1 VRVIANL
8 GIAAIMGALVS
19 ASPLVLAGFYVFRP
33 SERLLALMRP
43 LTLASVFAAVANTVL
58 GLVNSLVYVSRQ
70 AEPVSINVLAAGLAE
85 SLVVA
90 FLSFGCL
97 SAAWLA
103 VAVGMRR
110 QV

>member
-1 VRVIANL
+1 
-8 GIAAIMGALVS
+8 MGALVS
-19 ASPLVLAGFYVFRP
+19 ASPLVLAAFYVFRP

-58 GLVNSLVYVSRQ
+58 GLVNSLVWVSRQ
-70 AEPVSINVLAAGLAE
+70 SEPVSINVLAAGLAE

-103 VAVGMRR
+103 VAVGMRK

>member
-1 VRVIANL
+1 
-8 GIAAIMGALVS
+8 MGALVS
-19 ASPLVLAGFYVFRP
+19 ASPLVMAGFYVFRP

-58 GLVNSLVYVSRQ
+58 GIVNMLVYVSRQ
-70 AEPVSINVLAAGLAE
+70 AEPLPINRLAAGLAE

-97 SAAWLA
+97 SAAWVA

>member
-1 VRVIANL
+1 MRVILLL
-8 GIAAIMGALVS
+8 GPAAIMGALVS
-19 ASPLVLAGFYVFRP
+19 ASPLVMAGFYVFRP

-58 GLVNSLVYVSRQ
+58 GLVNMLVYVSRQ
-70 AEPVSINVLAAGLAE
+70 AEPLPINRLAAGLAE

-103 VAVGMRR
+103 IAIGMRK

>member
-1 VRVIANL
+1 VRAITNM
-8 GIAAIMGALVS
+8 GIAAIMGSLVS
-19 ASPLVLAGFYVFRP
+19 ASPLVLAAFYAFRP

-43 LTLASVFAAVANTVL
+43 LTLASVFAAVANTML
-58 GLVNSLVYVSRQ
+58 GIVNSLVYVSRQ
-70 AEPVSINVLAAGLAE
+70 SEPVPVNILAAGLAE

-103 VAVGMRR
+103 VAVGMRK
-110 QV
+110 QP

>member
-1 VRVIANL
+1 
-8 GIAAIMGALVS
+8 MGALVS
-19 ASPLVLAGFYVFRP
+19 ASPLVMAGFYLFRP

-43 LTLASVFAAVANTVL
+43 LTLAAVFAAVANTVL
-58 GLVNSLVYVSRQ
+58 GLVNMLVYVSRQ
-70 AEPVSINVLAAGLAE
+70 AEPLPINRLAAGLAE

-97 SAAWLA
+97 SAAWVA

>member
-1 VRVIANL
+1 
-8 GIAAIMGALVS
+8 MGALVS

-58 GLVNSLVYVSRQ
+58 GLVNSLVYISRQ
-70 AEPVSINVLAAGLAE
+70 AEPVPITHVAAGLAE

-90 FLSFGCL
+90 FLAFGCL